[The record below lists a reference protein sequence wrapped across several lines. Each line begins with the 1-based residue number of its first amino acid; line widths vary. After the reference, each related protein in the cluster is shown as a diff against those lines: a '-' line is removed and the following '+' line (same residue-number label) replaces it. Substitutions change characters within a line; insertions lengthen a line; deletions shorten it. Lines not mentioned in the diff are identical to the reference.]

1 MPALAVQEETAFAR
15 EYECPEG
22 KHRDE
27 SAKESKRSTKRSSYR
42 KRRDGETIPGRMAAK
57 CLRNLAGRVTQLYP
71 GIET

>member
-27 SAKESKRSTKRSSYR
+27 SAKESKQSTKRSSYR
-42 KRRDGETIPGRMAAK
+42 KRPYRETIPGRMAVFAES
-57 CLRNLAGRVTQLYP
+57 CQEELRNSIWA
-71 GIET
+71 